1 VDADDTVYGS
11 GCRFQALTR
20 QSSDSSRTGRSNVF
34 SCIGSGCSK
43 VQGVAALRA
52 SRVSGEALGG
62 HHIIVDDVELGA
74 ETVKVRSEVDREV
87 AVLFASVCP
96 TP

>member
-1 VDADDTVYGS
+1 M
-11 GCRFQALTR
+11 
-20 QSSDSSRTGRSNVF
+20 
-34 SCIGSGCSK
+34 
-43 VQGVAALRA
+43 RA

-87 AVLFASVCP
+87 AVLFALVCRHAVTPVSVHDVRCGVRA
-96 TP
+96 

>member
-1 VDADDTVYGS
+1 M
-11 GCRFQALTR
+11 
-20 QSSDSSRTGRSNVF
+20 
-34 SCIGSGCSK
+34 
-43 VQGVAALRA
+43 RA

-87 AVLFASVCP
+87 AVLFASVCGLDGRDGVRRWRVLDVGR
-96 TP
+96 

>member
-1 VDADDTVYGS
+1 M
-11 GCRFQALTR
+11 
-20 QSSDSSRTGRSNVF
+20 
-34 SCIGSGCSK
+34 
-43 VQGVAALRA
+43 AALRA

-87 AVLFASVCP
+87 AVLFALVCP